1 MPTTPKCE
9 LRYAGFGYTATP
21 TLVLD
26 TQWLR
31 LRFKGS
37 ADGATLWVAS
47 ATYSLPRRTAAYAT
61 VGQINNRGALPLSV
75 SAGAG
80 GSNPLA
86 GSSQTGLT
94 TGVRQA
100 F

>member
-1 MPTTPKCE
+1 M
-9 LRYAGFGYTATP
+9 
-21 TLVLD
+21 LD
-26 TQWLR
+26 AQWLR
-31 LRFKGS
+31 LGFKGR
-37 ADGATLWVAS
+37 ADGATLRVAG
-47 ATYSLPRRTAAYAT
+47 ATYGLSRRTAAYAT
-61 VGQINNRGALPLSV
+61 VGQINNRSALPLSV

-86 GSSQTGLT
+86 GSSQTGLA